1 MNWFDI
7 VLVVVLALATFL
19 GFWRGLISMV
29 IPLAGIIIGVIL
41 AGQHYGTVGGWLPI
55 ENVQHAGWAG
65 YAIIIGG
72 VFIVSIILS
81 IILRRF
87 IRLVLLGWVDHLGGA
102 VFGLALGG
110 LLCAAALAACV
121 KFNLGSD
128 FIQGSG
134 IAQLLLDWFPAVLVL
149 LPDEFDEVRDFF
161 R

>member
-1 MNWFDI
+1 M
-7 VLVVVLALATFL
+7 VL
-19 GFWRGLISMV
+19 
-29 IPLAGIIIGVIL
+29 PLAGIIIGVVL

-55 ENVQHAGWAG
+55 DNPEYANWAG

-87 IRLVLLGWVDHLGGA
+87 IKLALLGWVDRLGGA
-102 VFGLALGG
+102 VFGLALGC

-128 FIQGSG
+128 LIEGSG
-134 IAQLLLDWFPAVLVL
+134 IANLFLDWFPAVLAL
-149 LPDEFDEVRDFF
+149 LPGEFDEVSDFF
-161 R
+161 Q